1 MHIATYHSDR
11 VDSYLLSNVSIS
23 CCVQS
28 ISCCVQSMS
37 CCVLS
42 VSCSVA
48 LKNIVDDVRL
58 IWKEKKDRYKAK
70 WVEWEAVADEMA
82 LDELALNEH
91 Y

>member
-1 MHIATYHSDR
+1 MLMAILKDKKRNRMDDA
-11 VDSYLLSNVSIS
+11 LLNKLMFICLHAPKSIT
-23 CCVQS
+23 
-28 ISCCVQSMS
+28 
-37 CCVLS
+37 
-42 VSCSVA
+42 A